1 VNSTKELEDFRA
13 AQRAGQESLK
23 RMNLLVDNPNLN
35 SLAIRAVPGLKELG
49 VVISRIRKAG
59 ASEVTTVRADT
70 VVNRGDVLLAV
81 GTKANLEKFR
91 VIVGQE
97 SPENLMEAPGH
108 VIHRRVVVTHKEVL
122 GLSLRQ
128 LGLDHVYGVTATRL
142 TRADLEI
149 AVSADLKVQFGDML
163 QLVGT
168 EDGIDKAAAALGNS
182 VQQLNHTKLIPM
194 FFGIALGVLAGSYPF
209 HFGEMPAPVR
219 LGLAGGPLVVAI
231 ALSRIGRIGPLL
243 WYMPVNANVLL
254 REFGIALF
262 LSCVGL
268 RSGAN
273 FLDTLLKGSGVLWM
287 GVGVV
292 ITLLPLILTSVIAR
306 KLMKM
311 NFMNLCGLLAGSMT
325 DPPALAFANTVNGTD
340 APSVAYA
347 TVYPLTMLLRIV
359 VAQLIVLF
367 FCG

>member
-1 VNSTKELEDFRA
+1 
-13 AQRAGQESLK
+13 
-23 RMNLLVDNPNLN
+23 
-35 SLAIRAVPGLKELG
+35 
-49 VVISRIRKAG
+49 
-59 ASEVTTVRADT
+59 
-70 VVNRGDVLLAV
+70 
-81 GTKANLEKFR
+81 
-91 VIVGQE
+91 
-97 SPENLMEAPGH
+97 
-108 VIHRRVVVTHKEVL
+108 
-122 GLSLRQ
+122 
-128 LGLDHVYGVTATRL
+128 
-142 TRADLEI
+142 
-149 AVSADLKVQFGDML
+149 
-163 QLVGT
+163 
-168 EDGIDKAAAALGNS
+168 
-182 VQQLNHTKLIPM
+182 
-194 FFGIALGVLAGSYPF
+194 
-209 HFGEMPAPVR
+209 
-219 LGLAGGPLVVAI
+219 
-231 ALSRIGRIGPLL
+231 
-243 WYMPVNANVLL
+243 MPVNANVLL

-273 FLDTLLKGSGVLWM
+273 FLDTLLKGSGFLWM

-325 DPPALAFANTVNGTD
+325 DPPALAFANTVSGTD